1 MKSIWWISFAAV
13 ITLTGCGN
21 SDEPGPDAGATP
33 EQAVPRD
40 GGNGLLAGV
49 DADTAYLYANLARMP
64 EAILDKYW
72 AINEASS
79 VSNEAM
85 LEALAEDEELP
96 AAARALVT
104 EALGLSS
111 RAGWEAAGFH
121 ANPYYA
127 IYGVDLLPFAQ
138 IELAD
143 RAAFSAMITR
153 VESGLEQPME
163 RRDIDGVEVSWIE
176 IEPGFGVAM
185 AWDDDSLT
193 VGVIPD
199 DAAMLARVAGHYSP
213 PDSFRPDSLNGFN
226 RELGF
231 TSYGSGFLDWQ
242 RVVATMI
249 SDQSPIARIGGAEA
263 AEAIRS
269 DAACVSEFQALA
281 AKLPR
286 MVFGYTQMNENRADM
301 MLRQEM
307 APELAAAIAP
317 IARSPVSIDRE
328 LRGLVNFGLAFDLLA
343 AREFARSLVSGWIES
358 PPACSAFEAIAQGA
372 PQWQE
377 SLARPIPPVITNLQG
392 AFMEL
397 SRLETDGALP
407 TGGGTLSF
415 YMRNPQV
422 LVGMAQMFAPALAEM
437 PMEPGDAPQRLPEG
451 AMPQLEGTGLE
462 AWMAMGEN
470 ALGIAIGEDNID
482 ALSEAMKESE
492 ADDLFM
498 SGRMNFTVL
507 STLMEMAEQTLG
519 SDQAPEA
526 LAAQRASYE
535 ALAEV
540 YEEAGFKVRFGD
552 KGAEMVFEA
561 KLR

>member
-1 MKSIWWISFAAV
+1 MKSIWWMSFAAV
-13 ITLTGCGN
+13 LALSGCGN

-33 EQAVPRD
+33 EQAVPGD

-49 DADTAYLYANLARMP
+49 DADTAFLYANVARMP
-64 EAILDKYW
+64 EAILEKYW
-72 AINEASS
+72 AVNEASN
-79 VSNEAM
+79 VGNEAM

-104 EALGLSS
+104 ETLGLSS

-127 IYGVDLLPFAQ
+127 LYGVDLLPFAQ

-153 VESGLEQPME
+153 VESRLEQPME

-176 IEPGFGVAM
+176 IEPGFGIAL

-193 VGVIPD
+193 VGVVPD

-213 PDSFRPDSLNGFN
+213 PDSYRPDSLVSFN

-231 TSYGSGFLDWQ
+231 SSYGSGFFDWQ
-242 RVVATMI
+242 RVIATLI
-249 SDQSPIARIGGAEA
+249 GDQSPIARIGGAEA

-269 DAACVSEFQALA
+269 DAACVSEFQNLA

-286 MVFGYTQMNENRADM
+286 MVFGYTQMSETRVDM

-307 APELAAAIAP
+307 APDLAAAIAP

-328 LRGLVNFGLAFDLLA
+328 LRGLINFGLAFDLLA
-343 AREFARSLVSGWIES
+343 AREFARSLVKGWIES
-358 PPACSAFEAIAQGA
+358 PPACSAFEAIARGA

-377 SLARPIPPVITNLQG
+377 SLARPIPPVVTNLQG
-392 AFMEL
+392 AFIEL
-397 SRLETDGALP
+397 SRLEMADALP

-422 LVGMAQMFAPALAEM
+422 LVGMAQMFAPALAEL
-437 PMEPGDAPQRLPEG
+437 PMEPGDAPQKLPQG

-462 AWMAMGEN
+462 AWMAMGNN

-482 ALSEAMKESE
+482 ALAEAMKESG

-507 STLMEMAEQTLG
+507 SSLMEMAEQTLG
-519 SDQAPEA
+519 SEETPEA

-540 YEEAGFKVRFGD
+540 YEEAGFQLRFGE
-552 KGAEMVFEA
+552 KGVEMVFEA